1 MALPSQFSNKCI
13 TFSFHQPCAG
23 GVAGARAQLLNGGFK
38 VRVGIDPGRRDLI
51 TAVRR
56 EVGVDKERV
65 ISVNTKQLNR
75 LAGFHRHQ
83 KKKMQKLQEAGKAL
97 PSWSGV

>member
-1 MALPSQFSNKCI
+1 M
-13 TFSFHQPCAG
+13 
-23 GVAGARAQLLNGGFK
+23 
-38 VRVGIDPGRRDLI
+38 GIDPGRRDVI

-97 PSWSGV
+97 PSWSGGSACRWRAHRVLEMCEQHPVA